1 MSEIMVKFYPHLSSF
16 LDKHGQLIVDLHRC
30 LYGLKQASVGWF
42 EMVVITLKSIGYYPT
57 LADACVFIKRVNAQI
72 NIIAIHVDDFLIA
85 TSSDEELNLIKECLS
100 KFGDLVYESKN
111 FTYLGMNVEV
121 NKDNSVSLDMSA
133 MIRRI
138 MAKHNVVTESK
149 TPSNLELFS
158 KLDDPNIDYS
168 VNSTEFKSQLMELMF
183 VSRVRVDVIKE
194 CTFLATL
201 SNNPGPLAFAKLKKL
216 QAYLNGTHDL
226 KILLGAND
234 LNFKIYV
241 DAAYALHENSRSHT
255 GIFITLGRKGGPILV
270 KSFVQKLVTNSST
283 EAELLALVDGVKKS
297 FPILKL
303 LEEITETPVVINA
316 YQDNK
321 STILLAKG
329 GEGLSGKSKHFRV
342 RYHFLK
348 ELIDEGKL
356 KLTYVPTDDM
366 VADVL
371 TKPMGGEN
379 FRLLRSAIM
388 GKIPIM

>member
-1 MSEIMVKFYPHLSSF
+1 
-16 LDKHGQLIVDLHRC
+16 
-30 LYGLKQASVGWF
+30 
-42 EMVVITLKSIGYYPT
+42 
-57 LADACVFIKRVNAQI
+57 
-72 NIIAIHVDDFLIA
+72 
-85 TSSDEELNLIKECLS
+85 
-100 KFGDLVYESKN
+100 
-111 FTYLGMNVEV
+111 
-121 NKDNSVSLDMSA
+121 
-133 MIRRI
+133 
-138 MAKHNVVTESK
+138 
-149 TPSNLELFS
+149 
-158 KLDDPNIDYS
+158 
-168 VNSTEFKSQLMELMF
+168 
-183 VSRVRVDVIKE
+183 
-194 CTFLATL
+194 
-201 SNNPGPLAFAKLKKL
+201 
-216 QAYLNGTHDL
+216 
-226 KILLGAND
+226 
-234 LNFKIYV
+234 
-241 DAAYALHENSRSHT
+241 
-255 GIFITLGRKGGPILV
+255 V

-388 GKIPIM
+388 GKIPINNMQANAIVITLSPLYFFRFTFSYQCGFHYHSLSSEYCCDGAKLIKRT